1 MKLKRRRNTVSTLTC
16 GVFAWLLPVL
26 GVGQSTT
33 THMVSLGGYALHVLV
48 SGREGPVV
56 VFESGL
62 GEPTET
68 WNDVQPKVASFART
82 VLYDRAGIGKSE
94 VAKGPRTVQSIVKDL
109 HSMLKAANVP
119 PPYILVGH
127 SFGGLL
133 VQLYA
138 HSYPNEVTALVL
150 IDPADPRLDTLLR
163 KHMTAT
169 EWAAHKKAIDDAM
182 PQMPAPVLA
191 ELQALEKS
199 TLTATEVLPLPQI
212 PVVLLT
218 GTKKNPEFPGNP
230 LEQDL
235 KLQLHNQLL
244 AEIPNSKHVLVANS
258 RHYIQ
263 NDAPDLV
270 IQAIQEVISESASRP
285 R

>member
-1 MKLKRRRNTVSTLTC
+1 MKLNRRRNTVSTLTC
-16 GVFAWLLPVL
+16 GVFALLLPIL
-26 GVGQSTT
+26 GLGQSTT
-33 THMVSLGGYALHVLV
+33 THMVSLGGYALRVLE

-94 VAKGPRTVQSIVKDL
+94 VAKGPRTVKSIVKDL

-119 PPYILVGH
+119 PPYFLVGH

-182 PQMPAPVLA
+182 PQMPAPVVA
-191 ELQALEKS
+191 ELQALKKS
-199 TLTATEVLPLPQI
+199 TQTAIEVLPLPRI

-244 AEIPNSKHVLVANS
+244 AKIPNSKHILVANS